1 MPPLSSWIQVGKT
14 LLHPGEESAA
24 GYGVQGRSEW
34 LDVDWSQH
42 RHRIEI
48 DGAEVEYIDMG
59 PRDGDPIVWI
69 HGLGACWQTWLEN
82 LPFFART
89 HRCIALDLPG
99 FGQSKLPDGWDVS
112 IERYA
117 GVVDELCD
125 RLGIKRAIVVGNS
138 MGGFIGIAMAI
149 HFATRVERL
158 VLVSAAIFWQE
169 YRRAQPLVALA
180 RTTDAS
186 VGRAIVSGQ
195 PRMLKRPRLR
205 AAALGFGGIRYPHL
219 LSRELQAEILLTA
232 KRTRGFVP
240 ALEALADYPLR
251 EELSQVEAPTLI
263 VWGTHDTLVSVNHA
277 HELESLLPNART
289 EFFGRTGHVA
299 MLERPERFNRVVS
312 DFIAESG
319 RADAKAAAR
328 DAAPA

>member
-1 MPPLSSWIQVGKT
+1 MPPVSSLIEVART
-14 LLHPGEESAA
+14 LLNPGEESAA
-24 GYGVQGRSEW
+24 DYGRRERSEW
-34 LDVDWSQH
+34 LDVDWQPLLH
-42 RHRIEI
+42 RMEI
-48 DGAEVEYIDMG
+48 DGASVNYVDMSPPT
-59 PRDGDPIVWI
+59 PRDGEPIVWI

-82 LPFFART
+82 LPYFART
-89 HRCIALDLPG
+89 HRCVALDLPG
-99 FGQSKLPDGWDVS
+99 FGESPLPDDWDVS

-125 RLGIKRAIVVGNS
+125 RLGIDRAIVVGNS

-186 VGRAIVSGQ
+186 LGRAIVHGQ
-195 PRMLKRPRLR
+195 PLMLTRPRLR
-205 AAALGFGGIRYPHL
+205 AAALAFGGIRYPHL
-219 LSRELQAEILLTA
+219 LPRELQAEILLTA
-232 KRTRGFVP
+232 KRTRGFLP

-251 EELSQVEAPTLI
+251 EELANLEAPTLV
-263 VWGTHDTLVSVNHA
+263 VWGTDDTLVSVKHA
-277 HELESLLPNART
+277 GELERLIPNSQKVIF
-289 EFFGRTGHVA
+289 ERTGHVA

-312 DFIAESG
+312 EFLAGETQP
-319 RADAKAAAR
+319 DAVEAVA
-328 DAAPA
+328 

>member
-1 MPPLSSWIQVGKT
+1 VPTPTAWLQVART

-24 GYGVQGRSEW
+24 DYGAKGRSEW
-34 LDVDWSQH
+34 LDVDWSQYTH
-42 RHRIEI
+42 EMEI
-48 DGAEVEYIDMG
+48 DGAAVTYVDMG
-59 PRDGDPIVWI
+59 PRDGEPIVWI

-89 HRCIALDLPG
+89 HRCVALDLPG
-99 FGQSKLPDGWDVS
+99 FGQSPLPDGWDVS

-125 RLGIKRAIVVGNS
+125 RLGIERAVVVGNS

-149 HFATRVERL
+149 HFGTRVERL

-186 VGRAIVSGQ
+186 VGRALVHGQ
-195 PRMLKRPRLR
+195 PQMLRRPRLR
-205 AAALGFGGIRYPHL
+205 AAALAFGGIRYPQL
-219 LSRELQAEILLTA
+219 LSPELQAELLLTA
-232 KRTRGFVP
+232 KRTRGFLP

-251 EELSQVEAPTLI
+251 KELAKMEAPTLI

-277 HELESLLPNART
+277 HELEAVLPNAKT
-289 EFFGRTGHVA
+289 AFFGRTGHVA

-312 DFIAESG
+312 EFLAEAE
-319 RADAKAAAR
+319 R
-328 DAAPA
+328 PAEPATA